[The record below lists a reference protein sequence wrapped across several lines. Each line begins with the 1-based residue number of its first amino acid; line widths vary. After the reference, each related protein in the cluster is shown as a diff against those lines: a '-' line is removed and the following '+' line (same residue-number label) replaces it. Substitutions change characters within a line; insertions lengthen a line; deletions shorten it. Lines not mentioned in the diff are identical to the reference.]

1 MTFMAKIADYMDSPS
16 TIEDEI
22 NEAADATATREP
34 ELPEQFQG
42 KTAQEI
48 AQSYGELQKLQD
60 RQANELGE
68 LRKATSS
75 LTEQLLHSPTTSEP
89 VQEPITVDDLYADPQ
104 AAIDRAVE
112 QRVSGKLD
120 ELERMQRTL
129 VSQAAYQKI
138 EAQHPTFREDAK
150 SPEMQN
156 WISESG
162 YRQRLAGAADQGDVQ
177 AAEDLLG
184 MYYDLKGEKE
194 PTVEDPAIR
203 AQQLRN
209 ASLESGATTVH
220 TSVEKF
226 SRSKL
231 ELARIRAKRGD
242 REATQYL
249 KENKDAIFSAYEE
262 GRIVN

>member
-1 MTFMAKIADYMDSPS
+1 MTFMAKIADYMDTPS

-22 NEAADATATREP
+22 TEAADATANREAD
-34 ELPEQFQG
+34 LPEQFKG

-75 LTEQLLHSPTTSEP
+75 LTDQLLHSAPEVP
-89 VQEPITVDDLYADPQ
+89 NVEPITVDDLYADPQ

-129 VSQAAYQKI
+129 VNQAAFQKI
-138 EAQHPTFREDAK
+138 ETAHPTFREDAK

-156 WISESG
+156 WIAESG

-184 MYYDLKGEKE
+184 MYYDLKGEKKTE
-194 PTVEDPAIR
+194 VDPAVR
-203 AQQLRN
+203 QQQLRD
-209 ASLESGATTVH
+209 ASLESGASQVH
-220 TSVEKF
+220 SSVEKF

-231 ELARIRAKRGD
+231 ELARMRAKRGD
-242 REATQYL
+242 RAAEAYL
-249 KENKDAIFSAYEE
+249 KENRDAIYSAYEE

>member
-1 MTFMAKIADYMDSPS
+1 MAKIADYIDEPS

-22 NEAADATATREP
+22 DEAASATATREP

-42 KTAQEI
+42 KTKQEI
-48 AQSYGELQKLQD
+48 AQSYSELQRLQD

-68 LRKATSS
+68 LRKTTST
-75 LTEQLLHSPTTSEP
+75 LTEQLLHSPTQSAPT
-89 VQEPITVDDLYADPQ
+89 QEPITVDDLYADPQ
-104 AAIDRAVE
+104 AVIDRAVE

-120 ELERMQRTL
+120 ELEKMQR
-129 VSQAAYQKI
+129 SMMAAQAFQKI

-156 WISESG
+156 WIAESG
-162 YRQRLAGAADQGDVQ
+162 YRQRLASAADQGDVQ

-184 MYYDLKGEKE
+184 MYYDLKGEK
-194 PTVEDPAIR
+194 PPVEDPAVR
-203 AQQLRN
+203 QQQLRD
-209 ASLESGATTVH
+209 ASLETGAAQVH

-231 ELARIRAKRGD
+231 ELARMRAKRGD
-242 REATQYL
+242 REAEAYL
-249 KENKDAIFSAYEE
+249 KENRDAIYSAYEE